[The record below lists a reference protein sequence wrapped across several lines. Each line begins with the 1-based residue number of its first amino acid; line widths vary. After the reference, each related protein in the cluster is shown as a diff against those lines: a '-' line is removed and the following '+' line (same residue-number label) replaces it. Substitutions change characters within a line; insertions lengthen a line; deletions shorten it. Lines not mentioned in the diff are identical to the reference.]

1 MNVSVTTTPQRPLV
15 ALSGVRFAYAGRA
28 GPPVLDD
35 LSLSAGEGEFLA
47 VLGPSGG
54 GKSTLLKLLAGLV
67 VAQAGTVEVGGTS
80 ITRPHRDVG
89 MVFQGPTLLPWR
101 NVRDNILL
109 PAGFASGA
117 GQAELERADRLL
129 AMTGLQES
137 AALYPNQL
145 SGGMAQRV
153 GLARM
158 LLHDPRLLL
167 LDEPFS
173 ALDAMTRERL
183 SLELQRIWMTERRT
197 AIFVTHSI
205 PEALFLA
212 DRVVV
217 LAGRPAR
224 VLADL
229 AVDLPRPRTLET
241 MGTPAFNELALELRR
256 LFEVVA
262 GTKGAAQ

>member
-1 MNVSVTTTPQRPLV
+1 MNASAPAIQESLVT
-15 ALSGVRFAYAGRA
+15 LSGVKFSYAG
-28 GPPVLDD
+28 GSSLPILDD
-35 LSLSAGEGEFLA
+35 LSLSVGEGEFLA

-67 VAQAGTVEVGGTS
+67 TARAGSVAVGGAE
-80 ITRPHRDVG
+80 IRRPRRDVG
-89 MVFQGPTLLPWR
+89 MVFQRPTLLPWR

-109 PAGFASGA
+109 PAGFVTGASK
-117 GQAELERADRLL
+117 AELDRADRLL
-129 AMTGLQES
+129 AMTGLRES
-137 AALYPNQL
+137 AGLYPNQL

-217 LAGRPAR
+217 LAGRPGR
-224 VLADL
+224 ILADL
-229 AVDLPRPRTLET
+229 PVDLPRPRTLET
-241 MGTPAFNELALELRR
+241 MGGTRFNALALELRR
-256 LFEVVA
+256 LFDTVA
-262 GTKGAAQ
+262 GTGVPAQ

>member
-1 MNVSVTTTPQRPLV
+1 MNTSTTATERALV
-15 ALSGVRFAYAGRA
+15 ALSGVRFAYPGRS
-28 GPPVLDD
+28 GPPVLDN
-35 LSLSAGEGEFLA
+35 LSLAAGEGEFLA

-54 GKSTLLKLLAGLV
+54 GKSTLLKLLAGLA
-67 VAQAGTVEVGGTS
+67 VAQAGLVAIDG
-80 ITRPHRDVG
+80 IKIRRPSRDVG
-89 MVFQGPTLLPWR
+89 MVFQRPTLLPWR

-109 PAGFASGA
+109 PAGFARGA
-117 GQAELERADRLL
+117 SKAELERADRLL
-129 AMTGLQES
+129 EMTGLLES
-137 AALYPNQL
+137 ASLYPNEL

-158 LLHDPRLLL
+158 LLHNPRLLL

-197 AIFVTHSI
+197 AVFVTHSI

-217 LAGRPAR
+217 LAGRPGR
-224 VLADL
+224 ILADL
-229 AVDLPRPRTLET
+229 RVALPRPRTLET
-241 MGTPAFNELALELRR
+241 LGSPEFNQLALELRR
-256 LFEVVA
+256 LFDAVA
-262 GTKGAAQ
+262 GEGAVKQ